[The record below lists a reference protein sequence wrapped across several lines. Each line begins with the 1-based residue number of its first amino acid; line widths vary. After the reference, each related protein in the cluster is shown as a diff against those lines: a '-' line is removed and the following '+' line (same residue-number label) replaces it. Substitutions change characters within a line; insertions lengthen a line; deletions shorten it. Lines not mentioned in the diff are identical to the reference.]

1 MRLRLNLQFFAGP
14 ETETAAAATVEDKTY
29 NAQEVEELIAARLE
43 AVYAQFEE
51 EKAEIKRLAS
61 MSAEERLAEKNKKV
75 IKQLEERESEIAKA
89 ENLALA
95 KSLLAEKRLPLHFA
109 TFVTGES
116 EEQVHN
122 NVEILYKAFN
132 ESVRKEIDIAI
143 RGKTPTAGYTNN
155 NTGIT
160 KKQWSE
166 LPLSKKNELY
176 RKNKNILKELG

>member
-1 MRLRLNLQFFAGP
+1 MKYKLNLQFFA
-14 ETETAAAATVEDKTY
+14 EEETTETAPVEDKTY
-29 NAQEVEELIAARLE
+29 NAKEVEELIATRLE
-43 AVYAQFEE
+43 EVYAKFEE
-51 EKAEIKRLAS
+51 EKKEIKRLAS

-116 EEQVHN
+116 EEQVNN
-122 NVEILYKAFN
+122 NVEILYKAVN

-143 RGKTPTAGYTNN
+143 RGKTPSGSCLGSR

-160 KKQWSE
+160 KKQWKE
-166 LPLSKKNELY
+166 LPLLKKNELY
-176 RKNKNILKELG
+176 KKNKNILRELG